1 MVLTFTGI
9 AAATILSLAV
19 GYALGK
25 ITEKNKTLKSELNLK
40 ENYDAILKEIERR
53 AFIAEERLKQFDDAK
68 KAMSNEFEN
77 LAHKI
82 FKQKS
87 EEFSEASKKD
97 LGNLLEPVKTQ
108 LTEFRDKVEKFYIGE
123 ETGRK
128 SLKDT
133 IDSLMKQ
140 NNELSQ
146 NSQNLTNALKGNSKT
161 QGSWGEFILLRVLE
175 DSGLIKGTHYDVQQ
189 SLTNDEGSRL
199 QPDVTIRL
207 PEGRYLIVD
216 SKVSLTAYHD
226 LANAESDSDRKQF
239 LNSHLASI
247 RNHIRGLSSKN
258 YQLLHG
264 VNSIDFV
271 LMFMPVEPAF
281 MTAVSH
287 EKGLFMEAWEK
298 NVMLVSP
305 STLLFV
311 LRTVAHLWRQEDRSN
326 NVQEIA
332 KRGAMLYDKFV
343 GFCEDIEDI
352 GLRLQKAQESYQSAT
367 SKLTGSGGL
376 IGQAKKLEDLGIKPN
391 KILPKKFS
399 SASKDDRSDGFALDS
414 EQNAE

>member
-1 MVLTFTGI
+1 MVISLTGI
-9 AAATILSLAV
+9 VSATLV
-19 GYALGK
+19 GLIVGFVIGK
-25 ITEKNKTLKSELNLK
+25 ILEKNKALTLESKLKADFDAQLK
-40 ENYDAILKEIERR
+40 EVERR
-53 AFIAEERLKQFDDAK
+53 AFIAEERLTQFDDAK
-68 KAMSNEFEN
+68 KAMSNEFEV
-77 LAHKI
+77 LAHRI

-87 EEFSEASKKD
+87 EEFSEVSKKD
-97 LGNLLEPVKTQ
+97 LGNLLDPVKTQ
-108 LTEFRDKVEKFYIGE
+108 LNEFREKVEKFYIIE
-123 ETGRK
+123 ETGRT

-133 IDSLMKQ
+133 IDGLMKQ
-140 NNELSQ
+140 NTELSQ

-161 QGSWGEFILLRVLE
+161 QGNWGEYILLRVLE
-175 DSGLIKGTHYDVQQ
+175 ESGLIKGTHYDVQQ
-189 SLTNDEGSRL
+189 SITNDEGSRL

-207 PEGRYLIVD
+207 PEERCLIVD

-226 LANAESDSDRKQF
+226 LANADNDTDRKQF
-239 LNSHLASI
+239 LNAHLASI

-332 KRGAMLYDKFV
+332 KRGAMLYDKFA

-352 GLRLQKAQESYQSAT
+352 GLRLQKAQESYQAAS
-367 SKLTGSGGL
+367 SKLTGNGGL
-376 IGQAKKLEDLGIKPN
+376 IGQAKKLEELGIKPN
-391 KILPKKFS
+391 KTLPKKFTS
-399 SASKDDRSDGFALDS
+399 VSMDDGIDAL
-414 EQNAE
+414 EA

>member
-1 MVLTFTGI
+1 MVITLTGI
-9 AAATILSLAV
+9 ASATLIGLLA
-19 GYALGK
+19 GYVIGK
-25 ITEKNKTLKSELNLK
+25 ITEKNKALASELTLKAEFDMQLK
-40 ENYDAILKEIERR
+40 EMERR
-53 AFIAEERLKQFDDAK
+53 AIIAEERLSQFGEAK

-77 LAHKI
+77 LAHRI

-87 EEFSEASKKD
+87 EEFSESSKKD
-97 LGNLLEPVKTQ
+97 LGTLLDPVKTQ
-108 LTEFRDKVEKFYIGE
+108 LNEFRDKVEKFYIGE

-133 IDSLMKQ
+133 IDGLMKQ

-146 NSQNLTNALKGNSKT
+146 NSQNLTNALKGSSKT
-161 QGSWGEFILLRVLE
+161 QGNWGEYILLRVLE
-175 DSGLIKGTHYDVQQ
+175 ESGLLKGTHYDVQQ
-189 SLTNDEGSRL
+189 SITNDEGSRL

-207 PEGRYLIVD
+207 PEGRHLIVD

-226 LANAESDSDRKQF
+226 LANADNDTDRKQF
-239 LNSHLASI
+239 LNAHLTSI
-247 RNHIRGLSSKN
+247 RNHIKGLSNKN

-332 KRGAMLYDKFV
+332 KRGAMLYDKFA

-352 GLRLQKAQESYQSAT
+352 GLRLQKAQESYQSAS
-367 SKLTGSGGL
+367 SKLTGTGGL
-376 IGQAKKLEDLGIKPN
+376 IGQAKKLEELGIKPN
-391 KILPKKFS
+391 KSLPKNFT
-399 SASKDDRSDGFALDS
+399 SAYNDGKIDAID
-414 EQNAE
+414 EPKIEE